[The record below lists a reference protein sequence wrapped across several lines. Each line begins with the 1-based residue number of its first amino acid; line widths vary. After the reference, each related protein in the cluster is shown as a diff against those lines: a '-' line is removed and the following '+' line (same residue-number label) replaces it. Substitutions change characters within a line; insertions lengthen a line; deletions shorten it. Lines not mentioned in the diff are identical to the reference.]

1 MIKDLEFKIAGFTLV
16 ELLVVAGV
24 LAALGTLVMISF
36 TGARSSAR
44 DTQRKSDIKQY
55 QTALE
60 QFANRNNSLY
70 PGTNDTIINTGGG
83 NTLCGYVELT
93 SCSTDPE
100 GTDHYEYSANGSAGG
115 TASATQY
122 VLWARLERTPL
133 GGNVNYWVTCSV
145 GRSGCVVEAAEPT
158 NSTCPA
164 TLDPC

>member
-70 PGTNDTIINTGGG
+70 PGTNDTIINTGGR
-83 NTLCGYVELT
+83 
-93 SCSTDPE
+93 
-100 GTDHYEYSANGSAGG
+100 GS
-115 TASATQY
+115 
-122 VLWARLERTPL
+122 
-133 GGNVNYWVTCSV
+133 
-145 GRSGCVVEAAEPT
+145 
-158 NSTCPA
+158 
-164 TLDPC
+164 